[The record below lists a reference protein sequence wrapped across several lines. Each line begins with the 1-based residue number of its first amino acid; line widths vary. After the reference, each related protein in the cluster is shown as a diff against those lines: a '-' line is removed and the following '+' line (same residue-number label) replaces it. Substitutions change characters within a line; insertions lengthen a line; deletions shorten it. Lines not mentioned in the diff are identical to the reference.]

1 MSSKVPKV
9 QNNIQIAELGTLSQA
24 IGVRYD
30 ENLSKIGEDRI
41 LDSLM
46 ANEKKESNALI
57 SSMNRTKS
65 ASSLVEKDSA
75 RDEALSAL
83 IDMAKAYTLLG
94 TASQKQTA
102 VKVCALLDKYK
113 GIAHLNNATE
123 SAKIASLLEDLDKEG
138 NKEAVEALPNLAEA
152 VAAVRAA
159 EADFLASV
167 KAQED
172 EKLGLGDNASAVKKR
187 LIALLNDKLIPYLNI
202 ASELFAENYGAFAE
216 QVALAVNKSNSVVTQ
231 RAKRS

>member
-1 MSSKVPKV
+1 MATVGKVNK
-9 QNNIQIAELGTLSQA
+9 NIQIAELGTLSQG

-30 ENLSKIGEDRI
+30 ENAAKIGEDKI
-41 LDSLM
+41 LDALM
-46 ANEKKESNALI
+46 TAEKKESHALI

-75 RDEALSAL
+75 RDAALSSL
-83 IDMAKAYTLLG
+83 CDMAKAYTLLG
-94 TASQKQTA
+94 TAAQKETA

-113 GIAHLNNATE
+113 GIAYLNNATE
-123 SAKIASLLEDLDKEG
+123 SAKIASLLEDLDEEG
-138 NKEAVEALPNLAEA
+138 NKAAVEALPNLADAVSCLRTAEEA
-152 VAAVRAA
+152 
-159 EADFLASV
+159 FLASV

-187 LIALLNDKLIPYLNI
+187 LLSLLNDKLIPYLNI
-202 ASELFAENYGAFAE
+202 ASELFADNYGAFAE

-231 RAKRS
+231 RAKK

>member
-30 ENLSKIGEDRI
+30 ENAAKIGEDRI
-41 LDSLM
+41 LDALM

-159 EADFLASV
+159 EADFLAGV

-187 LIALLNDKLIPYLNI
+187 LVSLLNDKLIAYLNI

-216 QVALAVNKSNSVVTQ
+216 QVSLAVNKSNSVVTQ

>member
-30 ENLSKIGEDRI
+30 ENAAKIGEDRI
-41 LDSLM
+41 LDALM

-152 VAAVRAA
+152 MAAVRAA
-159 EADFLASV
+159 EADFLAAV

-187 LIALLNDKLIPYLNI
+187 LVSLLNDKLIAYLNI

-216 QVALAVNKSNSVVTQ
+216 QVSLAVNKSNSVVTQ

>member
-41 LDSLM
+41 LDALM

-159 EADFLASV
+159 EADFLAGV

-187 LIALLNDKLIPYLNI
+187 LVSLLNDKLIAYLNI

-216 QVALAVNKSNSVVTQ
+216 QVSLAVNKSNSVVTQ

>member
-1 MSSKVPKV
+1 M
-9 QNNIQIAELGTLSQA
+9 
-24 IGVRYD
+24 
-30 ENLSKIGEDRI
+30 
-41 LDSLM
+41 
-46 ANEKKESNALI
+46 
-57 SSMNRTKS
+57 
-65 ASSLVEKDSA
+65 
-75 RDEALSAL
+75 
-83 IDMAKAYTLLG
+83 
-94 TASQKQTA
+94 
-102 VKVCALLDKYK
+102 
-113 GIAHLNNATE
+113 NNATE

-187 LIALLNDKLIPYLNI
+187 LIALLNDKLIAYLNI

>member
-30 ENLSKIGEDRI
+30 ENLSKIGEDKI
-41 LDSLM
+41 LNALM
-46 ANEKKESNALI
+46 SAEKKESNALI

-159 EADFLASV
+159 EADFLAGV

-187 LIALLNDKLIPYLNI
+187 LIALLNDKLIAYLNI

-216 QVALAVNKSNSVVTQ
+216 QVSLAVNKSNSVVTQ

>member
-1 MSSKVPKV
+1 MATVGKVNK
-9 QNNIQIAELGTLSQA
+9 NIQIAELGTLSQA

-152 VAAVRAA
+152 GSAVRAA
-159 EADFLASV
+159 EADFLAGV

-187 LIALLNDKLIPYLNI
+187 LVCLLNDKLIAYLNI

-216 QVALAVNKSNSVVTQ
+216 QVSLAVNKSNSVVTQ
-231 RAKRS
+231 RAKK

>member
-30 ENLSKIGEDRI
+30 ENAAKIGEDKI

-159 EADFLASV
+159 EADFLAGV

-187 LIALLNDKLIPYLNI
+187 LIALLNDKLIAYLNI

-216 QVALAVNKSNSVVTQ
+216 QVSLAVNKSNSVVTQ